1 MEEVLIMSK
10 RNKYKNLSINALL
23 FTISSFG
30 AKIISFLLVPL
41 YTHVLST
48 TDYGQ
53 IDLVSTT
60 VQLLIPILTLN
71 IQDAVLRFALDE
83 SYDSDEV
90 IGVGIK
96 IVAIS
101 GIILGAALIILR
113 YLGIIEVEQKYLV
126 FLYWSFLLGVINNC
140 FSMYLKARD
149 KVKILTVCGLINTFL
164 TCLLNIVFLLGLKW
178 GVTGYLL
185 ANILGILAAVL
196 GMYFGGGIYR
206 EAKFS
211 KNNELIK
218 MMIPYSLPLVMNSVA
233 WWLNNAS
240 DRYILTFFCGAAING
255 VYAVSYKIPTILS
268 TLQTIFYNA
277 WSISAIT
284 EFDKDDK
291 DGFIGNIYSIYSCI
305 SFVGC
310 SCILVANIWLAKLL
324 YANEFFQAWRFVP
337 PLLLGTVFN
346 GIALFEGCIFT
357 AVKKTKEVS
366 NTTLIGAGINTVFNF
381 VLIPNLG
388 ALGAA
393 IATMLGYMF
402 IWIVRTKRVLKIVNM
417 KVDWKNQIISAL
429 ILIIQAILALNEKN
443 IEIQFICV
451 IIIIFIQKE
460 WLIRILNKLLKHK

>member
-1 MEEVLIMSK
+1 MSK